1 MSEKNPPA
9 PKPFTTMNTTSGATL
24 DEAGQIASMLS
35 AFTVNARTS
44 EEIGPMRSPNIPKPT
59 RPTAE
64 ARLKVAKRPEARAA
78 EAPTELA

>member
-1 MSEKNPPA
+1 
-9 PKPFTTMNTTSGATL
+9 
-24 DEAGQIASMLS
+24 
-35 AFTVNARTS
+35 
-44 EEIGPMRSPNIPKPT
+44 MRSPNIPKPT